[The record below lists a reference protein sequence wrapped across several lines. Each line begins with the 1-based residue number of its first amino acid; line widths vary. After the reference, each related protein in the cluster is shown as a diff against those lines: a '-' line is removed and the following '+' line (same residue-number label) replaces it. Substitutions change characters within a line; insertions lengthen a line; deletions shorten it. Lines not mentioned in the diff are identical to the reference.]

1 MLVSEVPI
9 CGRLQTAV
17 GWYLSRILTLIY
29 FILFFIDNKGE
40 VSFYLH
46 SPIMDLKNSLSIKM
60 EFRCKFCKIG
70 VDRQSSDSSCVC
82 AAYLSLQFEK
92 TLYLSCSPVVTDYK
106 ILFYHDEIEF
116 GWSDSEKTS
125 QNQLVCIL
133 VLFTDF
139 WRFAEE
145 MVKNPTIFSHTFD
158 RFEHKHINCFRGG
171 WVSFSKC

>member
-17 GWYLSRILTLIY
+17 GWYLSRILTLVY

-40 VSFYLH
+40 GSFYLH

-133 VLFTDF
+133 VLFRDF
-139 WRFAEE
+139 
-145 MVKNPTIFSHTFD
+145 
-158 RFEHKHINCFRGG
+158 
-171 WVSFSKC
+171 